1 MRRIHDFKS
10 FIKANKVKDNEIIY
24 IETDRSD
31 VTCYVTMKE
40 RNDKKGERMTNTSTT
55 EEFARYLFDF

>member
-1 MRRIHDFKS
+1 MELTVHDFKY

-31 VTCYVTMKE
+31 VTCEANKLLHVSYV
-40 RNDKKGERMTNTSTT
+40 KGKPSL
-55 EEFARYLFDF
+55 YIKG